1 MRGKPHILA
10 GLFAD
15 RYTLAH
21 ESRHLTIEPHRVECG
36 ALESCWRQPVGEYE
50 ELKVNSESEAEGTM
64 PLLVKTRKTKRRRFY
79 RHRVRVLWLAVIVL
93 GLMMLLGAILL
104 ASMKDYD
111 WLF

>member
-21 ESRHLTIEPHRVECG
+21 ESLHFGNQAASGRVAG
-36 ALESCWRQPVGEYE
+36 LDPAGGNQWGEYE
-50 ELKVNSESEAEGTM
+50 ELKINVESEAESAM
-64 PLLVKTRKTKRRRFY
+64 PLLVKTRKRKRSRFY
-79 RHRVRVLWLAVIVL
+79 RYRVRVLWIAVIVL
-93 GLMMLLGAILL
+93 GLMMILGAILL